1 MYTLVVYSLEP
12 AVTVHFVVYLC
23 IVLHCTIVLR
33 LFLNL
38 LWLYTGSVHL
48 YCIPLYNFQVFR
60 TCFTVHFWVYTC
72 VVLCVP
78 CQSLAVHCVA
88 YACFVLCEPCLEWEG
103 PAQVR
108 AGFDLYRCLCRRSA
122 GSGASTLPS
131 FVSVSLALWVR
142 PSQQGTTGQEVD
154 VEKGWE
160 ESDALS
166 SVVLG
171 QLVTWPTPV
180 SEVFRV
186 FQPL

>member
-23 IVLHCTIVLR
+23 IVLRCTIVLR

-48 YCIPLYNFQVFR
+48 YCIPLYKFQVFR

-103 PAQVR
+103 PARSELGLTYIGVCVGGLL
-108 AGFDLYRCLCRRSA
+108 APVLLPFLPLSLYLWPCECAPHSKGPLVKRWMWRKGGRR
-122 GSGASTLPS
+122 
-131 FVSVSLALWVR
+131 
-142 PSQQGTTGQEVD
+142 
-154 VEKGWE
+154 
-160 ESDALS
+160 
-166 SVVLG
+166 
-171 QLVTWPTPV
+171 VTH
-180 SEVFRV
+180 S
-186 FQPL
+186 PLLF